1 MKLMQYNGYY
11 GSADASLKD
20 GTLYGKLEFISALVS
35 YEGATVQE
43 LKQAFEDAVD
53 DYLTTCKA
61 KGYEPEIP
69 CKGSFNIR
77 IGHEIHLAAA
87 VKARELGISLNDFVR
102 NTISAGLAKT

>member
-11 GSADASLKD
+11 GSAEASLED
-20 GTLYGKLEFISALVS
+20 ATLYGKLEFISALVS
-35 YEGATVQE
+35 YEGTTVQE
-43 LKQAFEDAVD
+43 LKKAFEDAVE
-53 DYLTTCKA
+53 DYLATCRV

-87 VKARELGISLNDFVR
+87 VKAKELGISLNDFVR